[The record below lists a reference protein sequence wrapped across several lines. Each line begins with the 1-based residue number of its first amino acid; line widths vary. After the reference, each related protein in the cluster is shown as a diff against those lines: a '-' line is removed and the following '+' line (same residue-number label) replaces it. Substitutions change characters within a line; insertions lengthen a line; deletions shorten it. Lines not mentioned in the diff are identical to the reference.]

1 MLAIERGAHLLDA
14 VDPNGHHR
22 HRHDGIGLRG
32 QIIIW
37 NMHELSQSERCVL
50 RFQQSVTPT
59 LHTNKKAHR
68 RQRSTPLQYVR
79 Y

>member
-1 MLAIERGAHLLDA
+1 MLAIERGAHLFDA
-14 VDPNGHHR
+14 VNPYGHHR
-22 HRHDGIGLRG
+22 HRHNGIGLRG
-32 QIIIW
+32 QIIIG
-37 NMHELSQSERCVL
+37 NMHEPSQSERCVL

-68 RQRSTPLQYVR
+68 PQRSTPLQYVR